1 MVKRRPIIAGN
12 WKMYKNVEEARDYAN
27 IFLEEV
33 AEITDLDM
41 VICAPFTVL
50 HVLKEE
56 LEDTIIHLGAQNLYP
71 EKEGAFTGEISPLM
85 LTDLACTYVI
95 LGHSERRA
103 YLKEDDEFIAHKVKI
118 SLDNGLTPILCVG
131 ESLALREG
139 GKALA
144 FVRGQIERTLR
155 ELTSAE
161 LRQVVI
167 AYEPI
172 WAIGTGRT
180 ASAQDA
186 QEICSA
192 IRSTAASFAGPVA
205 QEIRILYGGSVK
217 TSNIAELM
225 AQPDIDGALVGGASL
240 NPREFAELIQNAR

>member
-1 MVKRRPIIAGN
+1 
-12 WKMYKNVEEARDYAN
+12 MYKNVQEARDYAN

-33 AEITDLDM
+33 EEVTDLDM

-50 HVLKEE
+50 QTLKEE
-56 LEDTIIHLGAQNLYP
+56 LEETIIHLGAQNMYP
-71 EKEGAFTGEISPLM
+71 EKEGAFTGEISPFM

-118 SLDNGLTPILCVG
+118 SLENGLTPILCVG
-131 ESLALREG
+131 ENLALREE

-155 ELTSAE
+155 DLNPAE
-161 LRQVVI
+161 LRQVAI

-205 QEIRILYGGSVK
+205 REIRILYGGSVK

-225 AQPDIDGALVGGASL
+225 SQPDIDGALVGGASL